1 MFTKILSIAIVG
13 LSDKT
18 FEEAPFPCGYLGDKS
33 HKYIDNPLE
42 INQDK
47 KSISGPLLEH
57 RDIHLVISAIK
68 LEKFTEQETN
78 HVENSQLVRALMQ
91 KVQDKQSNRYIGT
104 TITFKFTNNV
114 IKISCAL
121 SQAYVTLLRQ
131 AVIKMD
137 LSGISHYQIPWTIEA
152 LPY

>member
-1 MFTKILSIAIVG
+1 MFAKVLPIAIVG
-13 LSDKT
+13 LSDNI
-18 FEEAPFPCGYLGDKS
+18 FEEAPCPCGYLGDKS
-33 HKYIDNPLE
+33 HKYTDNPLE

-47 KSISGPLLEH
+47 KSISGPLLDH

-68 LEKFTEQETN
+68 LKKFTEQETN

-121 SQAYVTLLRQ
+121 SQEYVTLLRQ

-137 LSGISHYQIPWTIEA
+137 LSGRTDFA
-152 LPY
+152 LSNSLYH